1 MRKPQRRSFF
11 ILLAVLTAG
20 PGLYARVIGTPQ
32 AEFRQVYCLNPN
44 GRVLIHN
51 LYGDV
56 RITAWDLDEVLVE
69 AIKKSRDPRHV
80 DDARIVVDSTSDM
93 VSIRTLYQGADADHP
108 ASVEYHIMVPRW
120 ANLEDIKLIN
130 GALSIN
136 GVSGPVKASS
146 VNGSIHAERIGGQA
160 DLSTVNG
167 PLEVDFNR
175 VASANPIALS
185 SVNGPIRLSI
195 PADADA
201 VLEAR
206 NLSGG
211 IETEFGHAWRESS
224 GQRLRTTVNR
234 GGAQIRLHNVNG
246 GISIRGWLRRT

>member
-1 MRKPQRRSFF
+1 MRKLQRKA
-11 ILLAVLTAG
+11 LVVWLAALTAG
-20 PGLYARVIGTPQ
+20 PGLYARVIGTPR
-32 AEFRQVYCLNPN
+32 ADFHQVYGLNPN

-56 RITAWDLDEVLVE
+56 WITAWDRDEVLVE

-80 DDARIVVDSTSDM
+80 DDAQIVVDSSAEM
-93 VSIRTLYQGADADHP
+93 LSIRTLYLGADASHP
-108 ASVEYHIMVPRW
+108 ASVEYHIMVPRS
-120 ANLEDIKLIN
+120 ANLENIKLIN
-130 GALSIN
+130 GALSIS

-146 VNGSIHAERIGGQA
+146 VNGSIKAERIGGEA

-175 VASANPIALS
+175 IASAHPIALS
-185 SVNGPIRLSI
+185 SVNGPIHLSI
-195 PADADA
+195 PSDADA

-211 IETEFGHAWRESS
+211 IQTEFGHAWREST

-234 GGAQIRLHNVNG
+234 GGPLIHLHNVNG
-246 GISIRGWLRRT
+246 GISIHAWLRRT